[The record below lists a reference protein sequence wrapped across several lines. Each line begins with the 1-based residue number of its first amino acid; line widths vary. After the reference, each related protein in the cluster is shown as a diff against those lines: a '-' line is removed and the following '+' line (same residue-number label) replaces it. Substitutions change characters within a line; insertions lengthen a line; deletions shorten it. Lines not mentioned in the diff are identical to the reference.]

1 MNNYINLFD
10 SLNLTM
16 QSIFGTDGI
25 RGRFNEEIT
34 YSLAYKVGYA
44 LASILENKKPILI
57 GRDTR
62 MSGDILLHA
71 ITQGINDSGKKFI
84 NLGICPT
91 PAIPFLIQQENLSSG
106 IMISASHNPPEYN
119 GIKIFDHKGQKI
131 TKYFE
136 NKIQKFIEESNQ
148 KNLSVSTKA
157 SPLNANK
164 DLMNIYIKSLIQT
177 MGGENLGGLK
187 IILDTC
193 YGSATTCAKKIFQ
206 SLGAD
211 VRVINNSKNG
221 MKINMNCGSTNLEP
235 LQRALRES
243 SADMGFSFDGDAD
256 RVIGIDSKGNVLDG
270 DHILFLWGR
279 ELMEQKILTNNL
291 LISTQ
296 MANLGFEKA
305 WKKIGGI
312 LYRTDVGDKY
322 VHDAIKKKRAVLG
335 GEQSGHILSKINNFS
350 GDGILT
356 ALQIS
361 KFCKKKNINLNDW
374 LKSSFEPF
382 PQKLTNINLDFNIN
396 KLNPKTKLL
405 INQTLEN
412 FQEIYSDNC
421 RVYIRLSGTEPVIR
435 VLVEAQNYKEV
446 DCLSTEIKNKLLL
459 EVNKIMY

>member
-1 MNNYINLFD
+1 
-10 SLNLTM
+10 M

-44 LASILENKKPILI
+44 LGSSLEKKSPIII

-62 MSGDILLHA
+62 ISGDILLQA
-71 ITQGINDSGKKFI
+71 ITQGISDSGKKFI

-91 PAIPFLIQQENLSSG
+91 PAIPFLIKKEKMSSG

-119 GIKIFDHKGQKI
+119 GIKIFDHNGKKI
-131 TKYFE
+131 SKVFE
-136 NKIQKFIEESNQ
+136 NKIQKLIEELNQRRSISSNDILL
-148 KNLSVSTKA
+148 KTNSE
-157 SPLNANK
+157 
-164 DLMNIYIKSLIQT
+164 LMDIYSHSLIKT
-177 MGGENLGGLK
+177 MEDVDLSGMK

-193 YGSATTCAKKIFQ
+193 YGSATICAKKIFQ
-206 SLGAD
+206 NLGAD
-211 VRVINNSKNG
+211 VKVINDSKNG
-221 MKINMNCGSTNLEP
+221 SKINMKCGSTHLDP
-235 LQRALRES
+235 LRETLKENG
-243 SADMGFSFDGDAD
+243 ADMGFSFDGDAD

-279 ELMEQKILTNNL
+279 ELMEQRILTNNL
-291 LISTQ
+291 IVSTQ
-296 MANLGFEKA
+296 MANLGFEKS

-312 LYRTDVGDKY
+312 LHRTDVGDKY

-361 KFCKKKNINLNDW
+361 KFCKKKNINLSDW
-374 LKSSFEPF
+374 LKSSFEAY

-396 KLNPKTKLL
+396 KLNPETKIL
-405 INQTLEN
+405 IDQTIK
-412 FQEIYSDNC
+412 FFHKIYSNNC
-421 RVYIRLSGTEPVIR
+421 RVYIRPSGTEPVMR
-435 VLVEAQNYKEV
+435 VLVEAKNHNKVDSLSKEI
-446 DCLSTEIKNKLLL
+446 TNKLFL
-459 EVNKIMY
+459 EIDKITNQR

>member
-1 MNNYINLFD
+1 
-10 SLNLTM
+10 M
-16 QSIFGTDGI
+16 QTIFGTDGI
-25 RGRFNEEIT
+25 RGRFNKEIT

-44 LASILENKKPILI
+44 LGLNLVNNTDPILI

-62 MSGDILLHA
+62 ISGDILLHA
-71 ITQGINDSGKKFI
+71 ITQGINASGKKFI
-84 NLGICPT
+84 NIGICPT
-91 PAIPFLIQQENLSSG
+91 PAIPLLIKKEKLSSG

-119 GIKIFDHKGQKI
+119 GIKIFDHNGQKI
-131 TKYFE
+131 TKYVE
-136 NKIQKFIEESNQ
+136 NKIQKLIEKSN
-148 KNLSVSTKA
+148 KNISVPTKVI
-157 SPLNANK
+157 PLNTNK
-164 DLMNIYIKSLIQT
+164 DLIDIYIESLIQT
-177 MGGENLGGLK
+177 MNGENLSGLK

-211 VRVINNSKNG
+211 VRVINNSQNG
-221 MKINMNCGSTNLEP
+221 LRINMNCGSTNLEP
-235 LQRALRES
+235 LKKALRES
-243 SADMGFSFDGDAD
+243 PADMGFSFDGDAD

-279 ELMEQKILTNNL
+279 ELMEQKILRNNL

-296 MANLGFEKA
+296 MANLGFENA
-305 WKKIGGI
+305 WKKIGGT

-322 VHDAIKKKRAVLG
+322 VHDAIKEKKAILG

-374 LKSSFEPF
+374 LRSSFEPF
-382 PQKLTNINLDFNIN
+382 PQKLTNISLNFNIN
-396 KLNPKTKLL
+396 KLNPKTKIL
-405 INQTLEN
+405 INQTIEN

-421 RVYIRLSGTEPVIR
+421 RVYIRPSGTEPVMR
-435 VLVEAQNYKEV
+435 VLVEAKDHKKVYS
-446 DCLSTEIKNKLLL
+446 LSSEIKNKLFL
-459 EVNKIMY
+459 EIDKIIN

>member
-1 MNNYINLFD
+1 
-10 SLNLTM
+10 M

-44 LASILENKKPILI
+44 LASILEKKSPIII

-62 MSGDILLHA
+62 ISGDILLQA
-71 ITQGINDSGKKFI
+71 ITQGIKDSGKKFI

-91 PAIPFLIQQENLSSG
+91 PAIPFLIKRENLSSG
-106 IMISASHNPPEYN
+106 IMISASHNPPEFN
-119 GIKIFDHKGQKI
+119 GIKIFDHNGQKI
-131 TKYFE
+131 TKNIE
-136 NKIQKFIEESNQ
+136 NKIQTHIEDSNQ
-148 KNLSVSTKA
+148 NISVPTKVI
-157 SPLNANK
+157 SLNTNK
-164 DLMNIYIKSLIQT
+164 ELMDVYIKNLIQT
-177 MGGENLGGLK
+177 LDGENLSGLK

-221 MKINMNCGSTNLEP
+221 LKINMNCGSTNLEP
-235 LQRALRES
+235 LKKALRETY
-243 SADMGFSFDGDAD
+243 ADIGFSFDGDAD

-296 MANLGFEKA
+296 MANLGFEKS

-322 VHDAIKKKRAVLG
+322 VHDAIRKKRAVLG

-361 KFCKKKNINLNDW
+361 KYCKKKNINLNDW

-382 PQKLTNINLDFNIN
+382 PQKLTNIKLDFNFN
-396 KLNPKTKLL
+396 KLNPENKIL
-405 INQTLEN
+405 IDESIKN
-412 FQEIYSDNC
+412 FQAIYSDNC
-421 RVYIRLSGTEPVIR
+421 RVYIRPSGTEPVMR
-435 VLVEAQNYKEV
+435 VLVEAKNHNKV
-446 DCLSTEIKNKLLL
+446 DSLSSEITNKLIL
-459 EVNKIMY
+459 EIDKVIN

>member
-1 MNNYINLFD
+1 
-10 SLNLTM
+10 M
-16 QSIFGTDGI
+16 QSMFGTDGI

-44 LASILENKKPILI
+44 LASTLENKNPILI

-62 MSGDILLHA
+62 ISGDILLQA

-91 PAIPFLIQQENLSSG
+91 PAIPFLIKQENLSSG

-119 GIKIFDHKGQKI
+119 GIKIFDHNGQKI

-136 NKIQKFIEESNQ
+136 NKIQKLIEESNQ
-148 KNLSVSTKA
+148 KNISVPTKA
-157 SPLNANK
+157 SPINANK

-193 YGSATTCAKKIFQ
+193 YGSATTCAKNIFQ
-206 SLGAD
+206 SLEAD

-221 MKINMNCGSTNLEP
+221 KKININCGSTNLEP
-235 LQRALRES
+235 LQKALRES

-279 ELMEQKILTNNL
+279 ELMEQKNLANNL

-296 MANLGFEKA
+296 MANLGFENA
-305 WKKIGGI
+305 WRKIGGT

-322 VHDAIKKKRAVLG
+322 VLDAIKEKRAVLG

-412 FQEIYSDNC
+412 FQAIYSDNC
-421 RVYIRLSGTEPVIR
+421 RVYIRLSGTEPLIR

>member
-1 MNNYINLFD
+1 
-10 SLNLTM
+10 M

-34 YSLAYKVGYA
+34 YALAYKVGYS
-44 LASILENKKPILI
+44 LGSNLENNNPILI

-62 MSGDILLHA
+62 ISGDILLQA
-71 ITQGINDSGKKFI
+71 ITRGINESGKKFI

-91 PAIPFLIQQENLSSG
+91 PAIPFLIKKEKLSSG

-119 GIKIFDHKGQKI
+119 GIKIFDHNGQKI
-131 TKYFE
+131 TKIFE
-136 NKIQKFIEESNQ
+136 NKIQKLIEELNPD
-148 KNLSVSTKA
+148 LTASTKEI
-157 SPLNANK
+157 SLKTNK
-164 DLMNIYIKSLIQT
+164 ELMDIYIKSLIKT
-177 MGGENLGGLK
+177 MGGENLNGMK

-206 SLGAD
+206 NLGAD
-211 VRVINNSKNG
+211 VRVINNIKNG
-221 MKINMNCGSTNLEP
+221 LKINMNCGSTNLEP
-235 LQRALRES
+235 LKKALRES
-243 SADMGFSFDGDAD
+243 PADIGFSFDGDAD
-256 RVIGIDSKGNVLDG
+256 RVIGVDSKGNILDG

-312 LYRTDVGDKY
+312 LYRTDVGDKH
-322 VHDAIKKKRAVLG
+322 VHDAIKEKRAVLG

-361 KFCKKKNINLNDW
+361 KYCKKKNITLNDW
-374 LKSSFEPF
+374 LKSSFDPF
-382 PQKLTNINLDFNIN
+382 PQKLTNINLGFNVNRI
-396 KLNPKTKLL
+396 NPKTKIL
-405 INQTLEN
+405 IDQTIKNLH
-412 FQEIYSDNC
+412 EIYSENC
-421 RVYIRLSGTEPVIR
+421 RIYIRPSGTEPLMRI
-435 VLVEAQNYKEV
+435 LVEAKNHKKV
-446 DCLSTEIKNKLLL
+446 DFLSSEITNKLYL
-459 EVNKIMY
+459 EINALMK